1 MVKKDKYYSEEQ
13 QEIRS
18 FIKILIGLVLIFLVL
33 YFLSNKFVG
42 NDNNIKRTNQSGK
55 VQYDSISI
63 GTLLN
68 RADNE
73 YYVLVFDSEDL
84 NNSYIVNKASSYKSN
99 HDSKPLYSAD
109 LSLEFNK
116 KFVSD
121 ESFYRKDTLDGI
133 KFKGTTLV
141 FVKDKHII
149 KFIESSDDI
158 DKELSKK
165 ES

>member
-1 MVKKDKYYSEEQ
+1 MVKKEKYYTEEQ

-18 FIKILIGLVLIFLVL
+18 FIKILLGLVLIFLVL
-33 YFLSNKFVG
+33 YFLSTKFIG
-42 NDNNIKRTNQSGK
+42 KDNNIKRTNQSGK

-68 RADNE
+68 RADSE

-84 NNSYIVNKASSYKSN
+84 NNSYIINKASSYKSN
-99 HDSKPLYSAD
+99 QDSKPLYSAD

-116 KFVSD
+116 AFLSD
-121 ESFYRKDTLDGI
+121 QSFYKKDSVDGI

-141 FVKDKHII
+141 LVKEKNIV
-149 KFIESSDDI
+149 KFIEVVDDI

-165 ES
+165 GS